1 MPTWDK
7 GWIAGEPSSSV
18 TAAKAQALAA
28 LTSTETAYL
37 DGSSAGTIVASKAV
51 VVGSSKQQNEL
62 SVGTFGS
69 PVAMS
74 SNLTRIGI
82 VSGDFASDVGASQDA
97 RMFHTRCKISKGVS
111 KGGSIYGCFM
121 QLRINS
127 ATGAFTITGSG
138 QMAAAIAYVEASD
151 NDQIVTFGAQKICA
165 LLAKVESVSKHVM
178 TGVSLYGIQIGNAV
192 KTTDSGAASVNFS
205 ALRIEKD
212 AGYLDYKHAISIDD
226 CMSSAVMLLKADGA
240 VVSTSLSC
248 SADVATSKVAGVLKL
263 EIDSV
268 TSGANVTRYIW
279 LYSATPS

>member
-1 MPTWDK
+1 MPAWDK
-7 GWIAGEPSSSV
+7 GWIAGCPSASV
-18 TAAKAQALAA
+18 TSAQAQNYSGV
-28 LTSTETAYL
+28 T
-37 DGSSAGTIVASKAV
+37 AGTVTASKAV
-51 VVGSSKQQNEL
+51 VVDANKAQSFL
-62 SVGTFGS
+62 SVGTQAS

-74 SNLTRIGI
+74 SNLTKIGM

-127 ATGAFTITGSG
+127 GTSVTAAYTITGNG
-138 QMAAAIAYVEASD
+138 QMAAAMAYVEASD
-151 NDQIVTFGAQKICA
+151 STRVVTFSSQKICA
-165 LLAKVESVSKHVM
+165 LLAKIESVSGHVA
-178 TGVSLYGIQIGNAV
+178 TGVSMYGVQIGNAV
-192 KTTDSGAASVNFS
+192 ATTDFSAASVNFS

-212 AGYLDYKHAISIDD
+212 SGSVDFKHGISIDD
-226 CMSSAVMLLKADGA
+226 CMSSGVMLLKADGA
-240 VVSTSLSC
+240 VVSTSKTC

-268 TSGANVTRYIW
+268 TSGANVDRYIW